1 MNKWLWIIST
11 QIPAGA
17 LVLKVHEIL
26 EKNNKKKKT
35 AKNYNK
41 SDLVFKINF
50 TPVVTFVSFS

>member
-26 EKNNKKKKT
+26 EKNKKKK
-35 AKNYNK
+35 KQ
-41 SDLVFKINF
+41 LKIIISQTLF
-50 TPVVTFVSFS
+50 LRLILHQ